1 MRRARGFM
9 GRGEGKNSYFSFSV
23 ARIFW
28 SAGPALFDKYPLL
41 CVFLYYCDIW
51 TIVLQPL
58 VRKDSHIPSHP
69 HFRCY
74 KSIWLMVIRIPLVG
88 TLHCHN
94 FSVFKILGNGCS
106 KSAPVL
112 WQLFSR
118 LFERTSLDI
127 QWIFQ
132 NVLTLGPNKDFCV
145 R

>member
-1 MRRARGFM
+1 M

-41 CVFLYYCDIW
+41 CVFLHYCDIW

-88 TLHCHN
+88 

-106 KSAPVL
+106 KSAPVFR
-112 WQLFSR
+112 QLFS
-118 LFERTSLDI
+118 
-127 QWIFQ
+127 
-132 NVLTLGPNKDFCV
+132 
-145 R
+145 